1 MYDKKL
7 SEDIDKMT
15 YGRVHLWDKLYCDEK
30 CGKDFSEIL
39 NKRFET
45 DIRQDIATSTYTF
58 ELDTRLDID
67 LISEVVKEC
76 IIEAIESMHNNNDIT
91 NEEYDDFKSLE
102 DNLFI
107 ITARIEN
114 RYFIKV

>member
-30 CGKDFSEIL
+30 CGKDFSDIL
-39 NKRFET
+39 NKRFEA

-58 ELDTRLDID
+58 ELDLV
-67 LISEVVKEC
+67 SEVVKEC
-76 IIEAIESMHNNNDIT
+76 IVEAIESMHNNNDIT

>member
-30 CGKDFSEIL
+30 CGKDFAEIL
-39 NKRFET
+39 NKRFEA
-45 DIRQDIATSTYTF
+45 DIRQDTATSTYTF
-58 ELDTRLDID
+58 ELDTRVDIN
-67 LISEVVKEC
+67 LVSEAVKEC
-76 IIEAIESMHNNNDIT
+76 VVEAIESMHSNNDIT
-91 NEEYDDFKSLE
+91 DEEYNDFKSLE

-107 ITARIEN
+107 ITTRIEKK
-114 RYFIKV
+114 YFIKV

>member
-15 YGRVHLWDKLYCDEK
+15 YGRVHLWDKLYCDNK

-39 NKRFET
+39 NKRFEV
-45 DIRQDIATSTYTF
+45 DIYQDTATSTYTF
-58 ELDTRLDID
+58 ELGTRLDID
-67 LISEVVKEC
+67 LVSEVVKEC
-76 IIEAIESMHNNNDIT
+76 IVEAIESMHNNNDISD
-91 NEEYDDFKSLE
+91 EEYEDFKSLE